1 MSTTT
6 AALEIILKIQEM
18 IGGISVMTDENTVT
32 IDGMTDESTGTTDGI
47 TGKKTVMIVGTT
59 GESTDTIGEIKLRTA
74 ANGIIRQIDRA
85 LLER

>member
-18 IGGISVMTDENTVT
+18 IGGISVMTDECTVMIVGTTGESTVT
-32 IDGMTDESTGTTDGI
+32 IDGMTDEC
-47 TGKKTVMIVGTT
+47 TVMIVGTT
-59 GESTDTIGEIKLRTA
+59 GESTDTIGAIKPRTA